1 MGVFKPKGPFP
12 LFIHDLEVDTKGWSA
27 EERYQYLRLLTSMWR
42 SGGSIEDSDE
52 AIAEEMGLNRA
63 RNWREKVEK
72 VRYKLE
78 SHPTQTGFL
87 TQHRI
92 AADIGKAAAIS
103 QKRADAGRKGGSKS
117 PSNSLPEQQANA
129 PLARAVPSPSK
140 KKKDSVSKQLLVDQ
154 QFETW
159 WPHVPKKVD
168 QEDARKV
175 FKTALKKIDL
185 QTLIVATDRWAETM
199 IGTEPKYIR
208 GPARWLRGQCWK
220 NEDVA
225 PAPELPMNGAAEP
238 YMNEFEDDLRTD
250 YRRLMRWQ
258 TKGEWMEHWGPKPGE
273 PDCQI
278 AAEVMTKYGA
288 SGQGREA

>member
-1 MGVFKPKGPFP
+1 MGGFKPKGPFP

-42 SGGSIEDSDE
+42 SGGSIEDSNE

-92 AADIGKAAAIS
+92 AADIAKAAAIS

-117 PSNSLPEQQANA
+117 PSNSLPETQANA
-129 PLARAVPSPSK
+129 PLARAVPSSSS
-140 KKKDSVSKQLLVDQ
+140 KKKDSVSKQLLVDK

-159 WPHVPKKVD
+159 WPHVPRKVSKGGARKAFKAALKKVD
-168 QEDARKV
+168 LE
-175 FKTALKKIDL
+175 
-185 QTLIVATDRWAETM
+185 TLIVATDCWAQSAVGKEPRYVPHPASWLSDERWTDEDIARSAGPNGADEPYLGEYETDLRRDYCWLM
-199 IGTEPKYIR
+199 AYLERGYWDDER
-208 GPARWLRGQCWK
+208 GPPPG
-220 NEDVA
+220 EDGCPINPKVMA
-225 PAPELPMNGAAEP
+225 
-238 YMNEFEDDLRTD
+238 
-250 YRRLMRWQ
+250 
-258 TKGEWMEHWGPKPGE
+258 EHWPKGK
-273 PDCQI
+273 DLND
-278 AAEVMTKYGA
+278 G
-288 SGQGREA
+288 